1 MSFLKHVG
9 KHGDRKVAVLF
20 REVPGEPHMC
30 LVTYTETLN
39 RHIHDPM
46 MQCIE
51 SQIGQQ
57 TENLADALN
66 RVHTVDGKYILQV
79 LHAQGMIKKVRTADV
94 MMTPNSTTSIKLD
107 ELNKILT
114 EMKQGEDAVRK
125 LAEMDAS
132 RGIHPGNPADVAR
145 SMRNYHENQQAAEK
159 LQAANGAL
167 GDNAI
172 ANNLRQQAARM
183 AAEAK
188 GLLAESDRLLK
199 EAAGMDGVQPEASVN
214 TTEQSAPV
222 KRGRGRPA
230 KAKAPVL

>member
-9 KHGDRKVAVLF
+9 KIGDRKVAVLF
-20 REVPGEPHMC
+20 REVPGEPHMA

-51 SQIGQQ
+51 SNIGQQ
-57 TENLADALN
+57 SENLADALN

-79 LHAQGMIKKVRTADV
+79 LHQQGMIKKVQTAHV
-94 MMTPNSTTSIKLD
+94 LMTPNSTTSIKLE
-107 ELNKILT
+107 ELNKILN
-114 EMKQGEDAVRK
+114 EMKQGEEAVRK

-132 RGIHPGNPADVAR
+132 RGIHPGNPADVAKA
-145 SMRNYHENQQAAEK
+145 MRNYHENQQNI
-159 LQAANGAL
+159 QGSQGAL
-167 GDNAI
+167 GDNAL
-172 ANNLRQQAARM
+172 ANNLRQQAAKM

-199 EAAGMDGVQPEASVN
+199 EAAGMDGAVLETSVN
-214 TTEQSAPV
+214 TSEQPAPV